1 MKIDI
6 RYYGSIAIL
15 DLQGKLVFGG
25 GDVQFRQ
32 AILDVLED
40 GYKNILI
47 NMAGVTTIDSS
58 GLGELIRSKTTAA
71 GHGSTIKLLHLSPKV
86 YDLLEV
92 TRLIG
97 VFEMYDD
104 EVEAIP
110 SFWDGEEQ
118 PAEETPPEES
128 E

>member
-15 DLQGKLVFGG
+15 DLQGKLIFGG

-32 AILDVLED
+32 AVLDVLED

-58 GLGELIRSKTTAA
+58 GLGELIRSKATAA
-71 GHGSTIKLLHLSPKV
+71 GRGSTIKLLHLSPKV

-118 PAEETPPEES
+118 PAETPPQES
-128 E
+128 R